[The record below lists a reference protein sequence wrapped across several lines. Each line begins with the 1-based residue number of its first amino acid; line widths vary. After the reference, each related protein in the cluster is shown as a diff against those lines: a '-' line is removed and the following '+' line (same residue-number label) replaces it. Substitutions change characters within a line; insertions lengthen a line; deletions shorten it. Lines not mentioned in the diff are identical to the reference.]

1 MDYHL
6 FISYEVLAQM
16 ETYRRSRKLALL
28 RQFER
33 IRDFPGN
40 YSEFNETD
48 ENGRRVEVSIFDGL
62 AIYYWIDEADKDVKI
77 LKLMTAD

>member
-1 MDYHL
+1 MGYRL
-6 FISYEVLAQM
+6 FISFEVLAQM
-16 ETYRRSRKLALL
+16 EKFKRSRKVTLL

-40 YSEFNETD
+40 FSEFNETD
-48 ENGRRVEVSIFDGL
+48 ETDRRVEVSIFDGL

>member
-1 MDYHL
+1 MGYRL
-6 FISYEVLAQM
+6 FISFEVLAQM
-16 ETYRRSRKLALL
+16 EKFKRSRKMTLL
-28 RQFER
+28 RQFEC

-40 YSEFNETD
+40 YSEFRETD
-48 ENGRRVEVSIFDGL
+48 ETGRRVEVSIFDGL

>member
-1 MDYHL
+1 MDYRL
-6 FISYEVLAQM
+6 FISYEVLALM
-16 ETYRRSRKLALL
+16 ETHRRSRKVALL

-48 ENGRRVEVSIFDGL
+48 EIGRRVEVSIFDGL
-62 AIYYWIDEADKDVKI
+62 AIYYWIDEVDKDVKI
-77 LKLMTAD
+77 LKLLTAD

>member
-1 MDYHL
+1 MDYRL
-6 FISYEVLAQM
+6 FISYEVLAQL
-16 ETYRRSRKLALL
+16 ETFRRSRKAVLL

-33 IRDFPGN
+33 IRNFPGH
-40 YSEFNETD
+40 YSEFSEAD
-48 ENGRRVEVSIFDGL
+48 EAGRRVDVSIFDGL